1 MRQRS
6 TAASLRWDFTILVG
20 FLVLVGLL
28 RFAASGVV
36 AAGLAA
42 QTQAVNETWQANDEV
57 LQSLTDAE
65 TGIRGYQLAGDPAFL
80 QPYESGMR
88 TYPAS
93 MASLRGWWPLMGNC
107 APATE
112 PDLSGQGAT
121 GTPTSVAAAVDPPIY
136 VPFRFRRRK
145 NVGRAA

>member
-6 TAASLRWDFTILVG
+6 TAATLRWDFTILVG

-42 QTQAVNETWQANDEV
+42 RTQAVSETWQANAEV

-65 TGIRGYQLAGDPAFL
+65 TGTRGYQLTGDPAFL
-80 QPYESGMR
+80 EPYQSGVA

-93 MASLRGWWPLMGNC
+93 MATALDL
-107 APATE
+107 APNAE
-112 PDLSGQGAT
+112 IHRLLLDEQAAARAWLSGYGQPG
-121 GTPTSVAAAVDPPIY
+121 AAAPPGQGGLPDPAEQ
-136 VPFRFRRRK
+136 
-145 NVGRAA
+145 G

>member
-57 LQSLTDAE
+57 LRCC
-65 TGIRGYQLAGDPAFL
+65 GRW
-80 QPYESGMR
+80 SGSR
-88 TYPAS
+88 P
-93 MASLRGWWPLMGNC
+93 PC
-107 APATE
+107 C
-112 PDLSGQGAT
+112 
-121 GTPTSVAAAVDPPIY
+121 AAARVT
-136 VPFRFRRRK
+136 
-145 NVGRAA
+145 